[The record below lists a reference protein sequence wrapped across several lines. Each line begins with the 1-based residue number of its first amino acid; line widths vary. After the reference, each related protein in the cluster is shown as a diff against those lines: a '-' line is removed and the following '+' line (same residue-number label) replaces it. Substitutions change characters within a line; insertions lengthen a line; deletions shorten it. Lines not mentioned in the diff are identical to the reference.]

1 MSKEQKGEYAYWCY
15 GVKGKW
21 TNIREE
27 NPNVNV
33 KICVILLHS
42 DDRRLCEVLALSYAQ
57 KLENKE
63 AIMRREADTKESR
76 LAQKR
81 QEKAEKKVA
90 EKKRWITERKREK
103 VVSSVIFLP
112 CSTYD
117 RETTVVYNLCDL
129 PFSFSYIYCSFF
141 YLDGFPKYLFKFK
154 GFFCSRAWV
163 VVY

>member
-1 MSKEQKGEYAYWCY
+1 MSVKEIVAKEGTLWLANKFSLSASKEMSKGEYAYWYY

-63 AIMRREADTKESR
+63 VIMRREADTKESR

-81 QEKAEKKVA
+81 QEKAEKKLQ
-90 EKKRWITERKREK
+90 RKRDELQKEK
-103 VVSSVIFLP
+103 EK
-112 CSTYD
+112 
-117 RETTVVYNLCDL
+117 R
-129 PFSFSYIYCSFF
+129 
-141 YLDGFPKYLFKFK
+141 
-154 GFFCSRAWV
+154 
-163 VVY
+163 

>member
-1 MSKEQKGEYAYWCY
+1 MSVKEIVAKEGTLWLANKFSLSASKEMSKEQKGEYAYWCY

-42 DDRRLCEVLALSYAQ
+42 DDRRLCEVLAFSYAQ

-81 QEKAEKKVA
+81 QEKAEKKLQ
-90 EKKRWITERKREK
+90 RKRDELQKEK
-103 VVSSVIFLP
+103 EK
-112 CSTYD
+112 
-117 RETTVVYNLCDL
+117 R
-129 PFSFSYIYCSFF
+129 
-141 YLDGFPKYLFKFK
+141 
-154 GFFCSRAWV
+154 
-163 VVY
+163 

>member
-1 MSKEQKGEYAYWCY
+1 MRMKEMITKEGTFWLANKFSLSAPYEMYKEQCGEYAYWCY

-63 AIMRREADTKESR
+63 VIMRRDADTKESR

-81 QEKAEKKVA
+81 QEKAEKKLQ
-90 EKKRWITERKREK
+90 RKRDELQKEK
-103 VVSSVIFLP
+103 EK
-112 CSTYD
+112 
-117 RETTVVYNLCDL
+117 R
-129 PFSFSYIYCSFF
+129 
-141 YLDGFPKYLFKFK
+141 
-154 GFFCSRAWV
+154 
-163 VVY
+163 

>member
-1 MSKEQKGEYAYWCY
+1 MRMKEMITKEGTFWLANKFSLSAPYEMYKEKCGEYAYWCY

-63 AIMRREADTKESR
+63 VIMRRDADTKESR

-81 QEKAEKKVA
+81 QEKAEKKLQ
-90 EKKRWITERKREK
+90 RKRDELQKEK
-103 VVSSVIFLP
+103 EK
-112 CSTYD
+112 
-117 RETTVVYNLCDL
+117 R
-129 PFSFSYIYCSFF
+129 
-141 YLDGFPKYLFKFK
+141 
-154 GFFCSRAWV
+154 
-163 VVY
+163 

>member
-1 MSKEQKGEYAYWCY
+1 MSVKEIVAKEGTLWLANKFSLSTSKEMSKEQKGEYAYWCY

-27 NPNVNV
+27 NPNVTV

-63 AIMRREADTKESR
+63 VIMRREADTKESR

-81 QEKAEKKVA
+81 QEKAEKKLQ
-90 EKKRWITERKREK
+90 RKRDELQKEK
-103 VVSSVIFLP
+103 EK
-112 CSTYD
+112 
-117 RETTVVYNLCDL
+117 R
-129 PFSFSYIYCSFF
+129 
-141 YLDGFPKYLFKFK
+141 
-154 GFFCSRAWV
+154 
-163 VVY
+163 

>member
-1 MSKEQKGEYAYWCY
+1 MSVKEIVAKEGTLWLANKFSLSASMEMSKEQKGEYAYWCY

-81 QEKAEKKVA
+81 QEKAEKKLQ
-90 EKKRWITERKREK
+90 RKRDELQKEK
-103 VVSSVIFLP
+103 EK
-112 CSTYD
+112 
-117 RETTVVYNLCDL
+117 R
-129 PFSFSYIYCSFF
+129 
-141 YLDGFPKYLFKFK
+141 
-154 GFFCSRAWV
+154 
-163 VVY
+163 

>member
-1 MSKEQKGEYAYWCY
+1 MSVKEIVAREGTLWLANTFSSSASKEMSKEQKGEYAYWCY

-63 AIMRREADTKESR
+63 VIMRRDADTKESR

-81 QEKAEKKVA
+81 QEKAEKKLQ
-90 EKKRWITERKREK
+90 RKRDELQKEK
-103 VVSSVIFLP
+103 EK
-112 CSTYD
+112 
-117 RETTVVYNLCDL
+117 R
-129 PFSFSYIYCSFF
+129 
-141 YLDGFPKYLFKFK
+141 
-154 GFFCSRAWV
+154 
-163 VVY
+163 

>member
-1 MSKEQKGEYAYWCY
+1 MRMKEMITKEGTFWLANKFSLSAPYEMYKEQCGEYAYWCY

-63 AIMRREADTKESR
+63 VVMRRDADTKESR

-81 QEKAEKKVA
+81 QEKAEKKLQ
-90 EKKRWITERKREK
+90 RKRDELQKEK
-103 VVSSVIFLP
+103 EK
-112 CSTYD
+112 
-117 RETTVVYNLCDL
+117 R
-129 PFSFSYIYCSFF
+129 
-141 YLDGFPKYLFKFK
+141 
-154 GFFCSRAWV
+154 
-163 VVY
+163 

>member
-1 MSKEQKGEYAYWCY
+1 MSVKEIVAKEGTLWLANKFSLSTSKEMSKEQKGEYAYWCY

-63 AIMRREADTKESR
+63 VIMRREADTKESR

-81 QEKAEKKVA
+81 QEKAEKKLQ
-90 EKKRWITERKREK
+90 RKRDELQKEK
-103 VVSSVIFLP
+103 EK
-112 CSTYD
+112 
-117 RETTVVYNLCDL
+117 R
-129 PFSFSYIYCSFF
+129 
-141 YLDGFPKYLFKFK
+141 
-154 GFFCSRAWV
+154 
-163 VVY
+163 

>member
-1 MSKEQKGEYAYWCY
+1 MRMKEMITKEGTFWLANKFSLSAPYEMYKEQCGEYAYWCY

-42 DDRRLCEVLALSYAQ
+42 DDRRLCEVLALSYGQ

-63 AIMRREADTKESR
+63 VIMRRDADTKESR

-81 QEKAEKKVA
+81 QEKAEKKLQ
-90 EKKRWITERKREK
+90 RKRDELQKEK
-103 VVSSVIFLP
+103 EK
-112 CSTYD
+112 
-117 RETTVVYNLCDL
+117 R
-129 PFSFSYIYCSFF
+129 
-141 YLDGFPKYLFKFK
+141 
-154 GFFCSRAWV
+154 
-163 VVY
+163 

>member
-1 MSKEQKGEYAYWCY
+1 MSVKEIVAKEGALWLANKFSLSASKEMSKEQKGEYAYWCY

-63 AIMRREADTKESR
+63 VIMRREADTKESR

-81 QEKAEKKVA
+81 QERAEKKLL
-90 EKKRWITERKREK
+90 RKRDELQKEK
-103 VVSSVIFLP
+103 EK
-112 CSTYD
+112 
-117 RETTVVYNLCDL
+117 R
-129 PFSFSYIYCSFF
+129 
-141 YLDGFPKYLFKFK
+141 
-154 GFFCSRAWV
+154 
-163 VVY
+163 

>member
-1 MSKEQKGEYAYWCY
+1 MRMKEMITKEGTFWLANKFSLSAPYEMYKEQCGEYAYWCY

-33 KICVILLHS
+33 KICVIVLHS

-63 AIMRREADTKESR
+63 VIMRRDADTKESR

-81 QEKAEKKVA
+81 QEKAEKKLQ
-90 EKKRWITERKREK
+90 RKRDELQKEK
-103 VVSSVIFLP
+103 EK
-112 CSTYD
+112 
-117 RETTVVYNLCDL
+117 R
-129 PFSFSYIYCSFF
+129 
-141 YLDGFPKYLFKFK
+141 
-154 GFFCSRAWV
+154 
-163 VVY
+163 

>member
-1 MSKEQKGEYAYWCY
+1 MRMKEMITKEGTFWLANKFSLSAPYEMYKEQCGEYAYWCY

-63 AIMRREADTKESR
+63 VIMRRDADTKESR

-81 QEKAEKKVA
+81 QEKAEK
-90 EKKRWITERKREK
+90 RLQRKRDELQKEK
-103 VVSSVIFLP
+103 EK
-112 CSTYD
+112 
-117 RETTVVYNLCDL
+117 R
-129 PFSFSYIYCSFF
+129 
-141 YLDGFPKYLFKFK
+141 
-154 GFFCSRAWV
+154 
-163 VVY
+163 

>member
-1 MSKEQKGEYAYWCY
+1 MSVKEIVAKEGTLWLANKFSLSASKEMSKEEYAYWYY

-63 AIMRREADTKESR
+63 VIMRREADTKESR

-81 QEKAEKKVA
+81 QEKAEKKLQ
-90 EKKRWITERKREK
+90 RKRDELQKEK
-103 VVSSVIFLP
+103 EK
-112 CSTYD
+112 
-117 RETTVVYNLCDL
+117 R
-129 PFSFSYIYCSFF
+129 
-141 YLDGFPKYLFKFK
+141 
-154 GFFCSRAWV
+154 
-163 VVY
+163 

>member
-1 MSKEQKGEYAYWCY
+1 MSVKEIVAREGTLWLANKFSSSASKEMSKEQKGEYAYWCY

-63 AIMRREADTKESR
+63 VIMRRDADTKESR

-81 QEKAEKKVA
+81 QEKAEKKLQ
-90 EKKRWITERKREK
+90 RKRDELQKEK
-103 VVSSVIFLP
+103 EK
-112 CSTYD
+112 
-117 RETTVVYNLCDL
+117 R
-129 PFSFSYIYCSFF
+129 
-141 YLDGFPKYLFKFK
+141 
-154 GFFCSRAWV
+154 
-163 VVY
+163 